1 MHESCVCLR
10 VLFVNAVHT
19 SVLGGYL
26 SKCTVCTWKKHYLC
40 LWFTGGIYEWECY
53 FGREMLHIAEAYTS
67 SGTVDEWVP
76 ADGENMHDHTGAKYG
91 CHSKVDGHPQF

>member
-1 MHESCVCLR
+1 MQCILVCWGGTYQNVQYVHE
-10 VLFVNAVHT
+10 
-19 SVLGGYL
+19 
-26 SKCTVCTWKKHYLC
+26 KKHYLC

-53 FGREMLHIAEAYTS
+53 FGCEMLHIAEAYTS

-76 ADGENMHDHTGAKYG
+76 ADAENMHDHTGAKYG